1 MRRLMDDTSE
11 CVKEIKKVVG
21 DAMELLSEEKQ
32 KQVIL
37 KVCSLIK
44 EQRSEMSQK
53 GYQEGE
59 GLSEEL
65 AVSTCGISDEAL
77 AEQERILEEVITR
90 HNIKKVTRYDF
101 EKHRR
106 NSS

>member
-1 MRRLMDDTSE
+1 MRRLMDDPSE
-11 CVKEIKKVVG
+11 CVKHIKKAVG

-32 KQVIL
+32 KQMIL

-44 EQRSEMSQK
+44 EQRSEIHRHDK
-53 GYQEGE
+53 P
-59 GLSEEL
+59 LSEEL

-77 AEQERILEEVITR
+77 AEQERILEEVITK
-90 HNIKKVTRYDF
+90 HHIKKVTRYDF

-106 NSS
+106 KPS

>member
-11 CVKEIKKVVG
+11 CVKQIKQGVG

-44 EQRSEMSQK
+44 EQRSEARQ
-53 GYQEGE
+53 YDQ
-59 GLSEEL
+59 GLSKEL

-77 AEQERILEEVITR
+77 AEQERILEEIITK

-106 NSS
+106 KSS

>member
-11 CVKEIKKVVG
+11 CVKEIKKAVG

-32 KQVIL
+32 KEVIL

-44 EQRSEMSQK
+44 EQRSEAHQHD
-53 GYQEGE
+53 QA
-59 GLSEEL
+59 LSEEL

-77 AEQERILEEVITR
+77 AEQEQILDEVITK
-90 HNIKKVTRYDF
+90 HLIKKVAHYDF
-101 EKHRR
+101 EKHR
-106 NSS
+106 SKPS

>member
-11 CVKEIKKVVG
+11 CAKQIKKAVG
-21 DAMELLSEEKQ
+21 NAMELLSEEKQ

-44 EQRSEMSQK
+44 EQRSEIDRHDQR
-53 GYQEGE
+53 
-59 GLSEEL
+59 LSEEL
-65 AVSTCGISDEAL
+65 ASSTCGISDEAL
-77 AEQERILEEVITR
+77 AEQERILEEVITKY
-90 HNIKKVTRYDF
+90 NIKKVTRYDF

-106 NSS
+106 KSS

>member
-1 MRRLMDDTSE
+1 MEPSILESSE
-11 CVKEIKKVVG
+11 CSKQIKKAVG

-37 KVCSLIK
+37 SVCALIK
-44 EQRSEMSQK
+44 EQRSELFKEAQQ
-53 GYQEGE
+53 GTV
-59 GLSEEL
+59 LSEEL

-77 AEQERILEEVITR
+77 AEQERILEEVITK
-90 HNIKKVTRYDF
+90 HHIKKTVRYDF

-106 NSS
+106 KPS